1 MGKTTCIMHKKY
13 MHHVG
18 KIHVSLRGK
27 TTCIKWGK
35 ATFIMRKNYML
46 NLSSC
51 LIEHKLNKLDNNFEM
66 SIFKPLNLEIR
77 KH

>member
-1 MGKTTCIMHKKY
+1 MYQVEKLHA
-13 MHHVG
+13 
-18 KIHVSLRGK
+18 S
-27 TTCIKWGK
+27 WGK

-66 SIFKPLNLEIR
+66 SIFKLLNLEIR